1 MSGTV
6 RGSSGATPAAPTAPA
21 PAAPTTAAVASAA
34 PSGAANGLT
43 SATPPGVATPPG
55 PLAARRAWPPAA
67 GGTPSGG
74 TGPTSGFGG
83 SGSYYFCEASGQSTG
98 ALYTLTSD
106 MFGKHE
112 VGTAVGLAG
121 MSGYMGG
128 MLFSLAV
135 GTLATTIGYNPL
147 FVALAVFDIVAAI
160 LVWTM
165 LNDKQAHPVP
175 MRPGGTAPSTA
186 A

>member
-1 MSGTV
+1 LVADLGGLAGGYLSPFLIKRFRIPLVWSRVCGV
-6 RGSSGATPAAPTAPA
+6 VLGAFMMIGPACVGL
-21 PAAPTTAAVASAA
+21 VASPYTAIA
-34 PSGAANGLT
+34 LFC
-43 SATPPGVATPPG
+43 V
-55 PLAARRAWPPAA
+55 
-67 GGTPSGG
+67 GGFAHQTLS
-74 TGPTSGFGG
+74 
-83 SGSYYFCEASGQSTG
+83 G

-165 LNDKQAHPVP
+165 LN
-175 MRPGGTAPSTA
+175 
-186 A
+186 